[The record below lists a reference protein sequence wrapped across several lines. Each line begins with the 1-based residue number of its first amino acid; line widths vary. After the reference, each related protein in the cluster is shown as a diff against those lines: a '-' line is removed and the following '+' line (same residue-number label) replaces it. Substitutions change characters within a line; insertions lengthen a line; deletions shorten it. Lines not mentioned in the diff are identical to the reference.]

1 MIERDEFT
9 GGVPAVQE
17 TLSEKTYR
25 ELRRKVL
32 TGELQAGSQLV
43 NRSLAQEMSVSLAPI
58 REAIHRL
65 ATEGLVDHVPGA
77 GAFVRKPSQQDL
89 DELYV
94 LREAVESCAAAE
106 AARNI
111 TERQLDALDEVRGE
125 FDGLIAEIR
134 RLKNQT
140 ATDAVLD
147 RWLDCE
153 ERFHSV
159 IVEAARNRLLAKV
172 IDDYTALG
180 QVFGVQRHRAAILTL
195 AVAEQTSN
203 DHAAIADALR
213 GRDADA
219 AHRLMSAHIQ
229 KGRKT
234 VLDYMR
240 DHRRNGSS

>member
-1 MIERDEFT
+1 MQD
-9 GGVPAVQE
+9 

-32 TGELQAGSQLV
+32 TGELEAGAQLV
-43 NRSLAQEMSVSLAPI
+43 NRTLAQAMDVSLAPV

-77 GAFVRKPSQQDL
+77 GAFVRKSSPQDL
-89 DELYV
+89 EELYV

-111 TERQLDALDEVRGE
+111 TQNQLDVLEEVRAE
-125 FDGLIAEIR
+125 FEAILTTIR
-134 RLKNQT
+134 CQKSQM
-140 ATDAVLD
+140 ATEGMLD

-159 IVEAARNRLLAKV
+159 IVVAARNRLLAKV
-172 IDDYTALG
+172 IEDYTALG

-195 AVAEQTSN
+195 AVAEETCC
-203 DHAAIADALR
+203 DHATIAEALR
-213 GRDADA
+213 QRDADSA
-219 AHRLMSAHIQ
+219 RRLMSVHIQ

-234 VLDYMR
+234 VLDYLR
-240 DHRRNGSS
+240 SHRRNGG